1 MEINYNIKGQRNL
14 LVLFGFVT
22 QNVAGVTS
30 VIRRV
35 LEVLT
40 KTPKLYCMV
49 LPVSIPS
56 SMKNA

>member
-1 MEINYNIKGQRNL
+1 MKPVNFNL
-14 LVLFGFVT
+14 PVLFGFVT

-35 LEVLT
+35 LEVCT
-40 KTPKLYCMV
+40 NTPKLYCIV
-49 LPVSIPS
+49 LPVSMPS